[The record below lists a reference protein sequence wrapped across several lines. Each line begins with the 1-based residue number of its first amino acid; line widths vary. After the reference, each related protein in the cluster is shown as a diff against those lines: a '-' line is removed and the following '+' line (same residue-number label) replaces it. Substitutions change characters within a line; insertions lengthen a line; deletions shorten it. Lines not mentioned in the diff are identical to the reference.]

1 MPIPCRTQVW
11 KPSVTAERLFTE
23 KLIPIN
29 KRWEAEHSYK
39 LNEVELMMRCCNQIP
54 FGHSTLADFVICLWQ
69 MWWVDHI
76 QIEQRGYVNTWLVRM
91 VKAMTTEKRP
101 NFMGCGAGGKTT
113 VAAAWLYTMWKLR
126 PDCTS
131 CFLST
136 TSAEAGESRT
146 WGAVK
151 NWHKLDQTSVG
162 KRIESRHIITLDEEC
177 RDDDGTK
184 DRDYRNGVKC
194 VNIKPGQEGR
204 NVMAS
209 IVGRH
214 NERVLWYY
222 DEMPFMDLGLLDAR
236 VNLNTNPFSQCGGL
250 GNAPMEGDPMY
261 IDCTPVG
268 GEFPDGWNSV
278 NKDVHE
284 SWPTKSGR
292 CFYFNGEKSPNYQ
305 APVTEPAPFPRL
317 MNEKFRLEV
326 LRDSGGEDT
335 PMYWKQF
342 YGFPPMVDIAD
353 KVFTHKLLQ
362 INGCFEEPVWADSS
376 QKVFGGLDLG
386 FKLGGDP
393 SVIHFGKV
401 GMDNRAKKILGAEKD
416 GVVLNPSQRDTR
428 DFETQIAVRVIEECR
443 KRGCHDIALDVTGDG
458 GLLLQAIEREA
469 RRQGYALAV
478 LAVSFSGTAED
489 RIVVPGEK
497 RRGTEMFAN
506 RVAQLWVVARICCSN
521 GVVRGLGEHSQAK
534 TQLCARKGGND
545 EKKRFSVE
553 PKKEMKKRLKRSPD
567 NGDAFCLLVHIAEK
581 QGLSGAEQ
589 GVGADYK
596 PRSPREALER
606 ASAGAGGRYQ
616 GHGGGGGRYGGR

>member
-1 MPIPCRTQVW
+1 VSIPCRTQVW
-11 KPSVTAERLFTE
+11 KPSAYAERVFE
-23 KLIPIN
+23 KSLVPHN
-29 KRWEAEHSYK
+29 AKWCAERGLK
-39 LNEVELMMRCCNQIP
+39 MNEVELMMHCCNQIP
-54 FGHSTLADFVICLWQ
+54 FGHKVLADFIICLWQ
-69 MWWVDHI
+69 LWWGEHI
-76 QIEQRGYVNTWLVRM
+76 QIEKRGYVNTWLVRM
-91 VKAMTTEKRP
+91 VRAMTTEKRP

-113 VAAAWLYTMWKLR
+113 VAAAWLYTMWKLK
-126 PDCTS
+126 PFCTS

-151 NWHKLDQTSVG
+151 NWHKLDSSSVG

-184 DRDYRNGVKC
+184 DRDYRNGIKC

-250 GNAPMEGDPMY
+250 GNAPNEGDPMY
-261 IDCTPVG
+261 IDCTPFG
-268 GEFPDGWNSV
+268 AEWPDGWNSV
-278 NKDVHE
+278 DKDRHE
-284 SWPTKSGR
+284 EWPTKSGR

-305 APVTEPAPFPRL
+305 APEGEPAPFPRL
-317 MNEKFRLEV
+317 MNEGFRREV

-353 KVFTHKLLQ
+353 KVFTDKLLRV
-362 INGCFEEPVWADSS
+362 NGCFEEPVWADAT
-376 QKVFGGLDLG
+376 QKVLGGLDLG

-393 SVIHFGKV
+393 CVICFGKV
-401 GMDNRAKKILGAEKD
+401 GMDHRAKRVLGCEKD
-416 GVVLNPSQRDTR
+416 GVVLNPSQRDAK
-428 DFETQIAVRVIEECR
+428 DYETQIAMRVIDECR
-443 KRGCHDIALDVTGDG
+443 KRGCTDIALDVTGDG
-458 GLLLQAIEREA
+458 GLLLQAIEAEA
-469 RRQGYALAV
+469 RRQKYVLNV

-497 RRGTEMFAN
+497 RRGDQMFKN
-506 RVAQLWVVARICCSN
+506 KVAQLWVVGRICCSN
-521 GVVRGLGEHSQAK
+521 GVVRGMGEYSQVK
-534 TQLCARKGGND
+534 TQLCARKGSND
-545 EKKRFSVE
+545 DQKRFSVE

-567 NGDAFCLLVHIAEK
+567 HGDAWALLVHLSEK
-581 QGLSGAEQ
+581 HGLSGAD
-589 GVGADYK
+589 VGAAAAGAR

-606 ASAGAGGRYQ
+606 ALGTGGSAYS
-616 GHGGGGGRYGGR
+616 GHGGMGRYGGR